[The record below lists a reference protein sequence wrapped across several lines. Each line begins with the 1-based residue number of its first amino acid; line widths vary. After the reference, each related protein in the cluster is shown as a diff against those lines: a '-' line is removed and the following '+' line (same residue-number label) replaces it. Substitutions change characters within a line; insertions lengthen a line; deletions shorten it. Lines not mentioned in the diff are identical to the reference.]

1 MTFKLKVSSQNQVT
15 LPVDLLNK
23 LDLKPGMYLHI
34 FEDGQK
40 QDTYNIQNIENK
52 MSKIQ
57 GSLGRKL
64 KNKNKMFETGEEFE
78 AALERSKTD
87 SFKNQK
93 YD

>member
-23 LDLKPGMYLHI
+23 LNLKPGMYLNI
-34 FEDGQK
+34 FEDGHN
-40 QDTYNIQNIENK
+40 QDTFNIQNIESK

-64 KNKNKMFETGEEFE
+64 RDKSKMFKTGEEFE
-78 AALERSKTD
+78 SALEKSKTD